1 MIGSSVNVILRL
13 IRNVEYRAEKGLCDI
28 LFGVHHIDVVRK
40 FEVLEIGKLR
50 EGGNVS
56 PVMRLTI
63 SLEAFGFGFA
73 FAFAF
78 ALAFSF
84 GFGFGFAFAFDFRL
98 ESF

>member
-1 MIGSSVNVILRL
+1 
-13 IRNVEYRAEKGLCDI
+13 
-28 LFGVHHIDVVRK
+28 VHHIDVVRK

-63 SLEAFGFGFA
+63 SLEAFGSGFGFA

-78 ALAFSF
+78 AFAFSF

>member
-1 MIGSSVNVILRL
+1 MIVSSFNVILRL
-13 IRNVEYRAEKGLCDI
+13 IRNIEDRVEKGLCHI
-28 LFGVHHIDVVRK
+28 LFGVHHIDIVRK

-56 PVMRLTI
+56 PVVRLTI

-73 FAFAF
+73 FAF
-78 ALAFSF
+78 
-84 GFGFGFAFAFDFRL
+84 DFRL